1 MEPVHFLTQNSEPL
15 SLVDIL
21 QSARDRL
28 RAVAMHRA
36 RLQENQILMDPPFRK
51 TLYSGHCRT
60 PGTPAALKKPQRSM
74 PQADLCAGAAE
85 GEGLPFSSVCSEP
98 EGLSKKSQ
106 GFFLG
111 AQV

>member
-1 MEPVHFLTQNSEPL
+1 MEPVPFLTQNSEPL

-60 PGTPAALKKPQRSM
+60 PGTLAALKKPQRPMASYCHRLICV
-74 PQADLCAGAAE
+74 P
-85 GEGLPFSSVCSEP
+85 GLRRVKGSPFRVFVQSLKGSLRNRRVFS
-98 EGLSKKSQ
+98 
-106 GFFLG
+106 
-111 AQV
+111 